1 MAKLTFLQKAEASE
15 SASFQKR
22 FQIAL
27 QERAIYWLNPAN
39 TTFNGKVAGVKYRTL
54 ADGVFHNRV
63 ATDKQRTYQQAAI
76 SFLAQ
81 YADSTPI
88 LEADGT
94 PADSLLTTG
103 VLGNASTDG
112 LFYFD
117 AYFRDWAEVTTADE
131 TTDV

>member
-1 MAKLTFLQKAEASE
+1 MAKMTFLQKAEASE

-39 TTFNGKVAGVKYRTL
+39 TTFNGKVAGVKYREL
-54 ADGVFHNRV
+54 ADGIFNNRV
-63 ATDKQRTYQQAAI
+63 ATAKQRTYQQAAI
-76 SFLAQ
+76 MFLAQ
-81 YADSTPI
+81 YADPNPV
-88 LEADGT
+88 LDVDGS
-94 PADSLLTTG
+94 PADS
-103 VLGNASTDG
+103 VLSGASADG
-112 LFYFD
+112 GFYFD